1 MIDGPGG
8 ARDDGS
14 RRMLDQFSHINRIE
28 FAKQT
33 LKQYFGYDGFRKGQ
47 EHIIRTVLAE
57 RDTVGIMPTGGG
69 KSICYQIPAM
79 VMDRITIVISPLVSL
94 MKDQVDSLT
103 SIGIPGTFINS
114 TLDAREL
121 RQRVRDIEQGSYKL
135 LYVSPERLESESFTR
150 WLNQLR
156 PSLVA
161 VDEAHCLSQW
171 GHDFRP
177 SYQSIAPFLEQLD
190 ERPVVV
196 ALTAT
201 ATPEVTRDIVT
212 SLHLIHPEVYV
223 SGFSRDNLSF
233 SVLSGWDRR
242 DYIMQ
247 YLRQHQTDTGII
259 YAATRKEVDSLYQ
272 YLHEKGYSVGRYHA
286 GMNDSERISSQ
297 DQFLFD
303 DVQVIIAT
311 NAFGMGIDKSNVRF
325 VIHHNMPKS
334 IEAYYQEAGRAG
346 RDGDPS
352 ECILLYSPE
361 DIRVQKF
368 LIEQSVGSEERQRI
382 ELKKLYAMVDYCQTT
397 QCLQSFVL
405 RYFGQEPEADCQRCS
420 NCNQTY
426 DVEDITIVAQQILS
440 CVLRLRERYGI
451 KVVIGVLRGSKD
463 KKIVDARLDQLSTYG
478 LMRGLSDK
486 VVMGYVRHLITEGYL
501 RMSEG
506 QYPVL
511 QLSPKAGP
519 VLRQESSV
527 LMKVLQVK
535 SETRADSAVVDNG
548 LFERLRDLRR
558 ELALMNNV
566 PPYVIFP
573 DTTLRE
579 LASVRPVDQA
589 SMLRIKGIGEVKAER
604 YGRQFLEIIQ
614 DYMGARG

>member
-1 MIDGPGG
+1 M
-8 ARDDGS
+8 
-14 RRMLDQFSHINRIE
+14 HI
-28 FAKQT
+28 AKQA
-33 LKQYFGYDGFRKGQ
+33 LKQYFGYDGFREGQ
-47 EHIIRTVLAE
+47 EHIVRTVLE
-57 RDTVGIMPTGGG
+57 GQDTIGIMPTGGG

-79 VMDRITIVISPLVSL
+79 VIERITIVISPLVSL

-103 SIGIPGTFINS
+103 SIGIPAAFINS
-114 TLDAREL
+114 TLTTTEL
-121 RQRVRDIEQGSYKL
+121 RQRIRETDQGAYKL

-150 WLNQLR
+150 WLNKLR

-201 ATPEVTRDIVT
+201 ATPEVTRDIAI
-212 SLHLIHPEVYV
+212 SLHLAQPEVYV
-223 SGFSRDNLSF
+223 AGFSRDNLSF

-247 YLRQHQTDTGII
+247 YLNQHQGDAGII

-272 YLHEKGYSVGRYHA
+272 YLLDNGCSAGRYHA
-286 GMNDSERISSQ
+286 GMNDGERASVQ
-297 DQFLFD
+297 DRFLYD
-303 DVQVIIAT
+303 DIRVIVAT

-325 VIHHNMPKS
+325 VIHHNMPKN

-346 RDGDPS
+346 RDGGPS

-368 LIEQSVGSEERQRI
+368 LIEQSVESEERKRI
-382 ELKKLYAMVDYCQTT
+382 ELKKLYAMIDYCQTT
-397 QCLQSFVL
+397 HCLQSFVL

-420 NCNQTY
+420 NCNQTF
-426 DVEDITIVAQQILS
+426 DVQDITIPAQQILS

-451 KVVIGVLRGSKD
+451 KVVVGVLKGSKT
-463 KKIVDARLDQLSTYG
+463 KKIVDASLDKLSTYG
-478 LMRGLSDK
+478 LMRGVSDK
-486 VVMGYVRHLITEGYL
+486 VVTGYVRHLITERYL

-511 QLSPKAGP
+511 QLTPKAAP
-519 VLRQESSV
+519 VLKQEASV

-535 SETRADSAVVDNG
+535 STKRTSDSAGDTR
-548 LFERLRDLRR
+548 LFENLRELRR
-558 ELALMNNV
+558 ELALRNNV

-579 LASVRPVDQA
+579 LASVRPTNLA

-604 YGRQFLEIIQ
+604 YGRHFLDRIQ
-614 DYMGARG
+614 MYLNASEAPR

>member
-1 MIDGPGG
+1 
-8 ARDDGS
+8 
-14 RRMLDQFSHINRIE
+14 MLDQLSHASRIE

-47 EHIIRTVLAE
+47 EHIIRTVLE
-57 RDTVGIMPTGGG
+57 GQDTVGIMPTGGG
-69 KSICYQIPAM
+69 KSICYQVPAM

-103 SIGIPGTFINS
+103 SIGIPATFINS
-114 TLDAREL
+114 TLDAAEL
-121 RQRVRDIEQGSYKL
+121 RHRVRDTEQGSYKL

-156 PSLVA
+156 PSLIA

-177 SYQSIAPFLEQLD
+177 SYQLIAPFLERLD

-201 ATPEVTRDIVT
+201 ATPEVTRDITT
-212 SLHLIHPEVYV
+212 SLHLVHPEVYV
-223 SGFSRDNLSF
+223 AGFSRDNLSF
-233 SVLSGWDRR
+233 SVLSGLDRR

-247 YLRQHQTDTGII
+247 YLRQHQGDAGII

-272 YLHEKGYSVGRYHA
+272 YLQGKGYSVGRYHA
-286 GMNDSERISSQ
+286 GMDDSERTSSQ
-297 DQFLFD
+297 DQFLYD
-303 DVQVIIAT
+303 DVQVIVAT

-325 VIHHNMPKS
+325 VIHHNMPKN

-361 DIRVQKF
+361 DVRVQKF
-368 LIEQSVGSEERQRI
+368 LIEQSAGSEERQRI

-405 RYFGQEPEADCQRCS
+405 RYFGQEPETDCQRCS
-420 NCNQTY
+420 NCNQTF
-426 DVEDITIVAQQILS
+426 DARDITIVAQQILS

-451 KVVIGVLRGSKD
+451 KVVVGVLRGSKD
-463 KKIVDARLDQLSTYG
+463 KKIIDARLDKLSTYG

-486 VVMGYVRHLITEGYL
+486 VITGYVRYLITEGYL

-511 QLSPKAGP
+511 QLSPKATP
-519 VLRQESSV
+519 VLKQEASV

-535 SETRADSAVVDNG
+535 STSHTGRADVDNQ
-548 LFERLRDLRR
+548 LFERLRELRR
-558 ELALMNNV
+558 ELALRNDV
-566 PPYVIFP
+566 PPYVVFP

-579 LASVRPVDQA
+579 LASVCPTDRA

-604 YGRQFLEIIQ
+604 YGGQFLKIIQ
-614 DYMGARG
+614 DYVGARG

>member
-1 MIDGPGG
+1 
-8 ARDDGS
+8 
-14 RRMLDQFSHINRIE
+14 MLNQSSHVSRIE
-28 FAKQT
+28 FAEQT
-33 LKQYFGYDGFRKGQ
+33 LKQYFGYDGFREGQ
-47 EHIIRTVLAE
+47 SHIIRTVLE
-57 RDTVGIMPTGGG
+57 GRDTVGIMPTGGG
-69 KSICYQIPAM
+69 KSICYQVPAM

-103 SIGIPGTFINS
+103 SIGIPATFINS
-114 TLDAREL
+114 TLDMTEMR
-121 RQRVRDIEQGSYKL
+121 RRVRETEQGAYKL
-135 LYVSPERLESESFTR
+135 LYVSPERLESESFAR
-150 WLNQLR
+150 WLNQLH

-177 SYQSIAPFLEQLD
+177 SYRSIAPFLEQLD

-201 ATPEVTRDIVT
+201 ATPEVTRDISI
-212 SLHLIHPEVYV
+212 SLHLVHPEVYV
-223 SGFSRDNLSF
+223 AGFSRDNLSF

-242 DYIMQ
+242 DYITQ
-247 YLRQHQTDTGII
+247 YLRQHQNDTGII

-272 YLHEKGYSVGRYHA
+272 YLLGKGYSVARYHA
-286 GMNDSERISSQ
+286 GMDDSERANSQ
-297 DQFLFD
+297 DEFLYD
-303 DVQVIIAT
+303 DVQVIVAT

-325 VIHHNMPKS
+325 VIHHNMPKN

-361 DIRVQKF
+361 DVRVQKF

-420 NCNQTY
+420 NCTQTF
-426 DVEDITIVAQQILS
+426 DVEDITIVAQQVLS
-440 CVLRLRERYGI
+440 CVLRLRQRYGI
-451 KVVIGVLRGSKD
+451 KVVVGVLRGSKD
-463 KKIVDARLDQLSTYG
+463 KKIVDAGLDKLSTYG

-486 VVMGYVRHLITEGYL
+486 VVTGYVRHLITEGYL
-501 RMSEG
+501 SLSDG

-511 QLSPKAGP
+511 QLTSKAGP
-519 VLRQESSV
+519 VLKQEASV

-535 SETRADSAVVDNG
+535 SATHTNSSTVDSG
-548 LFERLRDLRR
+548 LFERLRELRR
-558 ELALMNNV
+558 ELAVMNDV

-579 LASVRPVDQA
+579 LASLRPTDR
-589 SMLRIKGIGEVKAER
+589 SSLLRIKGIGEVKAER

-614 DYMGARG
+614 DYVDTSK

>member
-1 MIDGPGG
+1 MLNQSSHV
-8 ARDDGS
+8 S
-14 RRMLDQFSHINRIE
+14 RIG
-28 FAKQT
+28 FAEQT
-33 LKQYFGYDGFRKGQ
+33 LKQYFGYDGFREGQ
-47 EHIIRTVLAE
+47 SHIIRTVLE
-57 RDTVGIMPTGGG
+57 GRDTVGIMPTGGG
-69 KSICYQIPAM
+69 KSICYQVPAM

-103 SIGIPGTFINS
+103 SIGIPATFINS
-114 TLDAREL
+114 TLDMTEL
-121 RQRVRDIEQGSYKL
+121 RRRVRETEQGAYKL
-135 LYVSPERLESESFTR
+135 LYVSPERLESESFAR
-150 WLNQLR
+150 WLNQLH

-177 SYQSIAPFLEQLD
+177 SYRSIAPFLEQLD

-201 ATPEVTRDIVT
+201 ATPEVTRDISI
-212 SLHLIHPEVYV
+212 SLHLVHPEVYV
-223 SGFSRDNLSF
+223 AGFSRDNLSF

-242 DYIMQ
+242 DYITQ
-247 YLRQHQTDTGII
+247 YLRQHQDDTGII

-272 YLHEKGYSVGRYHA
+272 YLQGKGYSVGRYHA
-286 GMNDSERISSQ
+286 GMDDSERANSQ
-297 DQFLFD
+297 DEFLYD
-303 DVQVIIAT
+303 DVQVIVAT

-325 VIHHNMPKS
+325 VIHHNMPKN

-361 DIRVQKF
+361 DVRVQKF

-420 NCNQTY
+420 NCTQTF
-426 DVEDITIVAQQILS
+426 DVEDITIVAQQVLS
-440 CVLRLRERYGI
+440 CVLRLRQRYGI
-451 KVVIGVLRGSKD
+451 KVVVGVLRGSKD
-463 KKIVDARLDQLSTYG
+463 KKIVDAGLDKLSTYG
-478 LMRGLSDK
+478 LMRRLSDK
-486 VVMGYVRHLITEGYL
+486 VVTGYVRHLITEGYL
-501 RMSEG
+501 SLSDG

-511 QLSPKAGP
+511 QLTSKAGP
-519 VLRQESSV
+519 VLKQEASV

-535 SETRADSAVVDNG
+535 SATHANSSTVDSG
-548 LFERLRDLRR
+548 LFERLRELRR
-558 ELALMNNV
+558 ELAVMNEV

-579 LASVRPVDQA
+579 LASLRPTDR
-589 SMLRIKGIGEVKAER
+589 SSLLRIKGIGEVKAER

-614 DYMGARG
+614 DYVDTSK

>member
-1 MIDGPGG
+1 MILGQLSHV
-8 ARDDGS
+8 S
-14 RRMLDQFSHINRIE
+14 RMK

-47 EHIIRTVLAE
+47 EHIIQTVLE
-57 RDTVGIMPTGGG
+57 GQDTIGIMPTGGG

-79 VMDRITIVISPLVSL
+79 VMDGMTIVISPLVSL

-103 SIGIPGTFINS
+103 SIGIPATFINS
-114 TLDAREL
+114 TLDVAEL
-121 RQRVRDIEQGSYKL
+121 RRRVRETEQGAYKL
-135 LYVSPERLESESFTR
+135 LYVSPERLASESFTR

-156 PSLVA
+156 PALVA

-201 ATPEVTRDIVT
+201 ATPEVTRDIAI
-212 SLHLIHPEVYV
+212 SLHLVHPEVYV
-223 SGFSRDNLSF
+223 AGFSRDNLSF

-247 YLRQHQTDTGII
+247 YLEQHQGDAGII

-272 YLHEKGYSVGRYHA
+272 YLQGKGYSVGRYHA
-286 GMNDSERISSQ
+286 GMEDAERAISQ
-297 DQFLFD
+297 DHFLYD
-303 DVQVIIAT
+303 DVQVIVAT

-325 VIHHNMPKS
+325 VIHHNMPKN

-346 RDGDPS
+346 RDGAPS

-361 DIRVQKF
+361 DVRVQKF

-405 RYFGQEPEADCQRCS
+405 RYFGQDPETDCQRCS
-420 NCNQTY
+420 NCNQTF
-426 DVEDITIVAQQILS
+426 DAEDITIVAQQILS

-451 KVVIGVLRGSKD
+451 KVVVGVLRGSKNQ
-463 KKIVDARLDQLSTYG
+463 KIVDAGLDKLSTYG
-478 LMRGLSDK
+478 LMRGLSEK
-486 VVMGYVRHLITEGYL
+486 VVMVYIRHLITEGYL

-511 QLSPKAGP
+511 QLSSKAGP
-519 VLRQESSV
+519 VLKQEASV

-535 SETRADSAVVDNG
+535 STSRAGESTLDNR
-548 LFERLRDLRR
+548 LFERLRELRR
-558 ELALMNNV
+558 ELALMNDV

-579 LASVRPVDQA
+579 LASVCPTDRA

-614 DYMGARG
+614 NYVGAT

>member
-1 MIDGPGG
+1 MDH
-8 ARDDGS
+8 
-14 RRMLDQFSHINRIE
+14 FSHME
-28 FAKQT
+28 SAEQA
-33 LKQYFGYDGFRKGQ
+33 LKLHFGYDEFRSGQ
-47 EHIIRTVLAE
+47 KHIIRKVLE
-57 RDTVGIMPTGGG
+57 GKDTIGIMPTGGG

-79 VMDRITIVISPLVSL
+79 IMDRITIVISPLVSL

-103 SIGIPGTFINS
+103 TIGIPATFINS
-114 TLDAREL
+114 TLNAREL
-121 RQRVRDIEQGSYKL
+121 RERVHNTEQGSYKL
-135 LYVSPERLESESFTR
+135 LYVSPERLESSSFVR
-150 WLNQLR
+150 WLNQFR

-161 VDEAHCLSQW
+161 VDEAHCLSHW

-177 SYQSIAPFLEQLD
+177 SYQLIAPFLEQLD
-190 ERPVVV
+190 DRPVVV

-201 ATPEVTRDIVT
+201 ATPEVTRDIAN
-212 SLHLIHPEVYV
+212 SLHLIDPEVYIA
-223 SGFSRDNLSF
+223 GFGRENLSF

-242 DYIMQ
+242 DYITQ
-247 YLRQHQTDTGII
+247 YLKQHPNDTGII

-272 YLHEKGYSVGRYHA
+272 HLKEKRYAVGRYHA
-286 GMNDSERISSQ
+286 GMDDIDRATNQ
-297 DQFLFD
+297 DHFLFD
-303 DVQVIIAT
+303 EVQVIVAT

-325 VIHHNMPKS
+325 VIHHNMPKN
-334 IEAYYQEAGRAG
+334 IESYYQESGRAG

-361 DIRVQKF
+361 DVRVQKF

-397 QCLQSFVL
+397 QCLLSFIL
-405 RYFGQEPEADCQRCS
+405 RYFGQEPEADCEQCS
-420 NCNQTY
+420 NCKQAF

-451 KVVIGVLRGSKD
+451 KIVVGVLRGSRE
-463 KKIVDARLDQLSTYG
+463 KKIIDAKLDKVSTYG

-486 VVMGYVRHLITEGYL
+486 VVMGYVRFLLTEGYL

-506 QYPVL
+506 QYPIL
-511 QLSPKAGP
+511 QLTPKAGP
-519 VLRQESSV
+519 VLKQEVRV

-535 SETRADSAVVDNG
+535 AATSKDNFVFDPH
-548 LFERLRDLRR
+548 LFERLRELRR
-558 ELALMNNV
+558 ELAITNEV

-579 LASVRPVDQA
+579 LASVCPTDLA
-589 SMLRIKGIGEVKAER
+589 SLLRIKGIGEVKAER
-604 YGRQFLEIIQ
+604 YGRQFLEAIQ
-614 DYMGARG
+614 DYMGAKEQVKE

>member
-1 MIDGPGG
+1 MEL
-8 ARDDGS
+8 A
-14 RRMLDQFSHINRIE
+14 E
-28 FAKQT
+28 QT
-33 LKQYFGYDGFRKGQ
+33 LQQYFGYDGFRKGQ
-47 EHIIRTVLAE
+47 AHIIQAVLKGQ
-57 RDTVGIMPTGGG
+57 DTVAIMPTGGG

-79 VMDRITIVISPLVSL
+79 VMGTITIVISPLVSL
-94 MKDQVDSLT
+94 MKDQVDGLT
-103 SIGIPGTFINS
+103 SIGIPATFINS
-114 TLDAREL
+114 TLDVAEL
-121 RQRVRDIEQGSYKL
+121 RQRVRETERGAYKL
-135 LYVSPERLESESFTR
+135 LYVSPERLESESFAR
-150 WLNQLR
+150 WLNQLQ

-177 SYQSIAPFLEQLD
+177 SYQAIAPFLGQLD
-190 ERPVVV
+190 ARPVVV

-201 ATPEVTRDIVT
+201 ATPEVTRDIVR
-212 SLHLIHPEVYV
+212 SLHLVDPEVYV
-223 SGFSRDNLSF
+223 AGFSRDNLSL

-242 DYIMQ
+242 EYIVQ
-247 YLRQHQTDTGII
+247 YLRQHPSDSGII

-272 YLHEKGYSVGRYHA
+272 YLQENGHSVGRYHA
-286 GMNDSERISSQ
+286 GMDDRERTRSQ
-297 DQFLFD
+297 DAFLYD

-325 VIHHNMPKS
+325 VIHHNMPKN

-361 DIRVQKF
+361 DVRVQKF
-368 LIEQSVGSEERQRI
+368 LIEQSVGSEDRQRI
-382 ELKKLYAMVDYCQTT
+382 ELKKLYAMVDYCQTM

-405 RYFGQEPEADCQRCS
+405 RYFGQEPETDCQRCS
-420 NCNQTY
+420 NCNQTFN
-426 DVEDITIVAQQILS
+426 VEDITIVAQQVLS

-451 KVVIGVLRGSKD
+451 KVVVGVLRGSKE
-463 KKIVDARLDQLSTYG
+463 KKIVDAKLDTLSTYG

-486 VVMGYVRHLITEGYL
+486 VVTGYVRFLITEGYL

-519 VLRQESSV
+519 VLKREATV
-527 LMKVLQVK
+527 LMKVLQVR
-535 SETRADSAVVDNG
+535 SASRTGSADVDTG
-548 LFERLRDLRR
+548 LFELLRELRR
-558 ELALMNNV
+558 ELALTDHV

-573 DTTLRE
+573 DTTLRD
-579 LASVRPVDQA
+579 LASVRPTDRA
-589 SMLRIKGIGEVKAER
+589 SLLRIRGIGEVKAER

-614 DYMGARG
+614 NYVGSPG

>member
-1 MIDGPGG
+1 MLNQ
-8 ARDDGS
+8 S
-14 RRMLDQFSHINRIE
+14 SHVCRMELAE
-28 FAKQT
+28 QT
-33 LKQYFGYDGFRKGQ
+33 LQQYFGYDGFRKGQ
-47 EHIIRTVLAE
+47 AHIIQAVLKGQ
-57 RDTVGIMPTGGG
+57 DTVAIMPTGGG

-79 VMDRITIVISPLVSL
+79 VMGTITIVISPLVSL
-94 MKDQVDSLT
+94 MKDQVDGLT
-103 SIGIPGTFINS
+103 SIGIPATFINS
-114 TLDAREL
+114 TLDVAEL
-121 RQRVRDIEQGSYKL
+121 RQRVRETERGAYKL
-135 LYVSPERLESESFTR
+135 LYVSPERLESESFAR
-150 WLNQLR
+150 WLNQLQ

-177 SYQSIAPFLEQLD
+177 SYQAIAPFLGQLD
-190 ERPVVV
+190 ARPVVV

-201 ATPEVTRDIVT
+201 ATPEVTRDIVR
-212 SLHLIHPEVYV
+212 SLHLVDPEVYV
-223 SGFSRDNLSF
+223 AGFSRDNLSL

-242 DYIMQ
+242 EYIVQ
-247 YLRQHQTDTGII
+247 YLRQHPSDSGII

-272 YLHEKGYSVGRYHA
+272 YLQENGHSVGRYHA
-286 GMNDSERISSQ
+286 GMDDRERTRSQ
-297 DQFLFD
+297 DAFLYD

-325 VIHHNMPKS
+325 VIHHNMPKN

-361 DIRVQKF
+361 DVRVQKF
-368 LIEQSVGSEERQRI
+368 LIEQSVGSEDRQRI
-382 ELKKLYAMVDYCQTT
+382 ELKKLYAMVDYCQTM

-405 RYFGQEPEADCQRCS
+405 RYFGQEPETDCQRCS
-420 NCNQTY
+420 NCNQTFN
-426 DVEDITIVAQQILS
+426 VEDITIVAQQVLS

-451 KVVIGVLRGSKD
+451 KVVVGVLRGSKE
-463 KKIVDARLDQLSTYG
+463 KKIVDAKLDTLSTYG

-486 VVMGYVRHLITEGYL
+486 VVTGYVRFLITEGYL

-519 VLRQESSV
+519 VLKREATV
-527 LMKVLQVK
+527 LMKVLQVR
-535 SETRADSAVVDNG
+535 SASRTGSADVDTG
-548 LFERLRDLRR
+548 LFELLRELRR
-558 ELALMNNV
+558 ELALTDHV

-573 DTTLRE
+573 DTTLRD
-579 LASVRPVDQA
+579 LASVRPTDRA
-589 SMLRIKGIGEVKAER
+589 SLLRIRGIGEVKAER

-614 DYMGARG
+614 NYVGSPG

>member
-1 MIDGPGG
+1 MLSQLSHV
-8 ARDDGS
+8 S
-14 RRMLDQFSHINRIE
+14 RMEIAEH
-28 FAKQT
+28 T
-33 LKQYFGYDGFRKGQ
+33 LKQYFGYDGFRKAQ
-47 EHIIRTVLAE
+47 EHIIRTVLE
-57 RDTVGIMPTGGG
+57 GRDTVGIMPTGGG

-94 MKDQVDSLT
+94 MKDQVDTLT

-114 TLDAREL
+114 TLDVGEL
-121 RQRVRDIEQGSYKL
+121 RNRVRNTEQGAYKL
-135 LYVSPERLESESFTR
+135 LYVSPERLESESFAH

-161 VDEAHCLSQW
+161 VDEAHCLSHW

-177 SYQSIAPFLEQLD
+177 SYQSIAPFLDQLD

-201 ATPEVTRDIVT
+201 ATPEVTRDIAI
-212 SLHLIHPEVYV
+212 SLHLVNPEVYV
-223 SGFSRDNLSF
+223 AGFSRDNLAF

-247 YLRQHQTDTGII
+247 YLRQHPDDSGVI

-272 YLHEKGYSVGRYHA
+272 YLQGKGYSVGRYHA
-286 GMNDSERISSQ
+286 GMDDSERASSQ
-297 DQFLFD
+297 DQFLYD

-325 VIHHNMPKS
+325 VIHHNMPKN

-352 ECILLYSPE
+352 QCILLYSPE
-361 DIRVQKF
+361 DVRVQKF

-405 RYFGQEPEADCQRCS
+405 RYFGQVPEADCQRCS
-420 NCNQTY
+420 NCNQTF

-451 KVVIGVLRGSKD
+451 KVVVGVLRGSKD
-463 KKIVDARLDQLSTYG
+463 KKIVDAGLDKLSTYG

-486 VVMGYVRHLITEGYL
+486 VVMGYVRYLITEGYL
-501 RMSEG
+501 RMSDG

-511 QLSPKAGP
+511 QLLPKTGP
-519 VLRQESSV
+519 VLKQEAIV

-535 SETRADSAVVDNG
+535 SAARADNAVVDNA
-548 LFERLRDLRR
+548 LFERLRELRR
-558 ELALMNNV
+558 ELALMDGV

-579 LASVRPVDQA
+579 LASVYPTDRA
-589 SMLRIKGIGEVKAER
+589 SMLRVKGVGEVKVER
-604 YGRQFLEIIQ
+604 YGRQFLEAIR
-614 DYMGARG
+614 DFVDARG